1 MRCKHEWAAHP
12 CSLPAG
18 SRANR
23 TTALSRLQSCPLPSA
38 EHPTLSFF
46 QQGQGCGVL
55 AGSMESLCCAMHGCS
70 AISRGFQAW
79 AVDPAPWVELH
90 TIRPSVKTA
99 LLLFWAFWL
108 WWKPLLLVFHNTG
121 SKWSCQKAAWKSY
134 PSLLFPVVE
143 AFGLEG
149 CKQPGG
155 VQVKLHRMWGQKFAM
170 FAVVLG
176 GNV

>member
-1 MRCKHEWAAHP
+1 MNEFCLPKVMRCKHEWAAHP

-99 LLLFWAFWL
+99 LLSVLIVM
-108 WWKPLLLVFHNTG
+108 KTPLAGVSQHRVKMIL
-121 SKWSCQKAAWKSY
+121 S
-134 PSLLFPVVE
+134 
-143 AFGLEG
+143 EG
-149 CKQPGG
+149 CLEILPLPS
-155 VQVKLHRMWGQKFAM
+155 VSCC
-170 FAVVLG
+170 
-176 GNV
+176 